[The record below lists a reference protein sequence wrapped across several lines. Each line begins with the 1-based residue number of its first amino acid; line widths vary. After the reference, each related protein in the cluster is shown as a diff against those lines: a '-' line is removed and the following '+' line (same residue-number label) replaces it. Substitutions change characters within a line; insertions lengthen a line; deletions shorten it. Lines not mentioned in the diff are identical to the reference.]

1 MAAMTRPLID
11 CSLLAAFAAAPPGFA
26 AVCHRLGY
34 QAGALGMRCEQID
47 GLQTATSFSFDL
59 RTPFTKVVHT
69 TLHGWGEGD
78 ARPVSEMLLQAASG
92 LMSVHGRA
100 TGGARQLGVDYV
112 STLASVLALQGAI
125 ACAVGQMRGGRFERC
140 DISLYDAALLAI
152 GQYLAGATA
161 PEDAE
166 HLLPGRLFA
175 DEHPPF
181 VSADGVRFELEAL
194 EAEPWLRFWS
204 AAGVAREAAGAG
216 WRSFQLRY
224 AKAIAP
230 QPAALLAA
238 VAALPYARVRELA
251 GESGIAL
258 CPVRALADRANDPE
272 AALLLAQGPWAFSFT
287 SRTGGE
293 WPATTSGN
301 LPLSGL
307 TVVESC
313 RRIQGPLAG
322 HLLAS
327 LGAKVIRIE
336 PPGGDSLRGMPPMA
350 EDCSA
355 RFDALNRLKTVIEID
370 LKSSAGQAQLK
381 ELVRNADVFLHNW
394 APGKAAEF
402 GLDKGDLLRVQ
413 PTLIYAYAGGWG
425 SDSDAPGLPGTDF
438 MAQAWTGVAS
448 RIAEASGTH
457 GGTLFTALD
466 VLGGAVAA
474 QGITAALF
482 GRFVANAGGSV
493 YTSLAGAASL
503 LCADVL
509 EAAVRGA
516 DVSPSVAARGVF
528 ATADGFLAVHYGC
541 GRSRALLSAVLGLP
555 LTADFDELVRQLTQ
569 ALLAKRAEDWLV
581 LFEDAGIPATLVVE
595 DLAHLPVN
603 ARASRSMTVGSY
615 AQVNSPWS
623 FT

>member
-11 CSLLAAFAAAPPGFA
+11 CSLRAAFGSEPPGFA

-34 QAGALGMRCEQID
+34 QAGALGMRCEQTE
-47 GLQTATSFSFDL
+47 GLRTAHGFSFGL
-59 RTPFTKVVHT
+59 CTPFTKVVDT
-69 TLHGWGEGD
+69 TLHGWGEQD
-78 ARPVSEMLLQAASG
+78 SRPVSEMLLQAASG

-100 TGGARQLGVDYV
+100 AGGARPLGVDYV

-125 ACAVGQMRGGRFERC
+125 ACAVGQLRGGRFDRC
-140 DISLYDAALLAI
+140 DTSLYAAALLAV
-152 GQYLAGATA
+152 GQYLADATA

-175 DEHPPF
+175 DDQPPF

-194 EAEPWLRFWS
+194 EAGPWLRFWE
-204 AAGVAREAAGAG
+204 AAGVAREVAGAG

-230 QPAALLAA
+230 QPAPLLAA
-238 VAALPYARVRELA
+238 VAALPYARVYELA

-258 CPVRALADRANDPE
+258 CPVRTLAERARDPD
-272 AALLLAQGPWAFSFT
+272 AASLLAQGPWAFSFT
-287 SRTGGE
+287 GRPGGE
-293 WPATTSGN
+293 WPATAPGK

-350 EDCSA
+350 GGCSA
-355 RFDALNRLKTVIEID
+355 RFDALNRLKMVIEID

-381 ELVRNADVFLHNW
+381 ALVRDADVFLHNW

-402 GLDKGDLLRVQ
+402 GLDKGDLLQVQ
-413 PTLIYAYAGGWG
+413 PALIYAYAGGWG

-448 RIAEASGTH
+448 RIAEASGAR

-482 GRFVANAGGSV
+482 GRFVANAGGAV

-503 LCADVL
+503 LCGDAL
-509 EAAVRGA
+509 EAAVRGE
-516 DVSPSVAARGVF
+516 DLSPNVAASAVF
-528 ATADGFLAVHYGC
+528 ATADGLLAVDC
-541 GRSRALLSAVLGLP
+541 SRGQSRVRLSSVLGLP
-555 LTADFDELVRQLTQ
+555 IAADFDELAPQLAQ
-569 ALLAKRAEDWLV
+569 ALLAKRAEDWLR
-581 LFEDAGIPATLVVE
+581 LFEEAGIPAALVIE
-595 DLAHLPVN
+595 DLSRLPLD
-603 ARASRSMTVGSY
+603 ALASRSMSAGAY

>member
-1 MAAMTRPLID
+1 MTRPLID
-11 CSLLAAFAAAPPGFA
+11 CSLRAAFAAASPGFA

-34 QAGALGMRCEQID
+34 QAGALGMRCEQTE
-47 GLQTATSFSFDL
+47 GLQTANGFSFDL
-59 RTPFTKVVHT
+59 RTPFTKTVHT

-78 ARPVSEMLLQAASG
+78 SRPVSEMLLQAASG

-100 TGGARQLGVDYV
+100 TGGARPLGVDYV

-125 ACAVGQMRGGRFERC
+125 ACAVGQLRGGRFERC
-140 DISLYDAALLAI
+140 DISLYAAALLAV

-161 PEDAE
+161 PEDTE
-166 HLLPGRLFA
+166 HLLPGRLCA
-175 DEHPPF
+175 DEQPPF

-230 QPAALLAA
+230 QPTSLLAA
-238 VAALPYARVRELA
+238 VAALPYARLCELA

-258 CPVRALADRANDPE
+258 CAVRTLTERARDPD
-272 AALLLAQGPWAFSFT
+272 AVLLLAQGPWAFSFT
-287 SRTGGE
+287 DQAGGE
-293 WPATTSGN
+293 RLATRSGN

-327 LGAKVIRIE
+327 LGAKVIRVE

-350 EDCSA
+350 EGRSA

-370 LKSSAGQAQLK
+370 LKSFAGQAQLK
-381 ELVRNADVFLHNW
+381 ELVRDADVFLHNW
-394 APGKAAEF
+394 APGKATEF
-402 GLDKGDLLRVQ
+402 GLAKGDLLQVQ
-413 PTLIYAYAGGWG
+413 PALIYAYAGSWG
-425 SDSDAPGLPGTDF
+425 SDSDAPSLPGTDF

-448 RIAEASGTH
+448 RIAAASGTR

-503 LCADVL
+503 LCTDVL
-509 EAAVRGA
+509 EAAISGG
-516 DVSPSVAARGVF
+516 DVSPSVAGCGVF
-528 ATADGFLAVHYGC
+528 ATADGLLAVHYGC
-541 GRSRALLSAVLGLP
+541 GRSRTLLCTVLGLP
-555 LTADFDELVRQLTQ
+555 LTADLDELVPQLAQ
-569 ALLAKRAEDWLV
+569 ALLAKRTEDWLA
-581 LFEDAGIPATLVVE
+581 LFEDAGVPAARVVE
-595 DLAHLPVN
+595 DLSCLPVN
-603 ARASRSMTVGSY
+603 ALASRSITIGAY